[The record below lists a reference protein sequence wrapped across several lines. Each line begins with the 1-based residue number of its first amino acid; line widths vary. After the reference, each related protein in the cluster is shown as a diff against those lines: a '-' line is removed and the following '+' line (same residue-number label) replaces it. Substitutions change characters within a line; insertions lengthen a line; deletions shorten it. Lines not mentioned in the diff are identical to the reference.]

1 MKKRE
6 WNEEQLEQLVQKL
19 PAVKD
24 TRSAEDIYQ
33 NIKDK
38 QQLKKNSRRWI
49 APALATVA
57 ALLLFVFISPSL
69 FHNATSYEESVM
81 DSAATENSVKLES
94 GMSEAKL
101 TQEKTFD
108 IQDLKNKEPET
119 FVTKASEEDEIITV
133 GFTDGNAQNIL
144 PISLEANQKQEK
156 LEQLEEVNPELFT
169 KELGPISYEL
179 RNTEFIDEGNPEE
192 ITIEYKGEPSLASS
206 ATDTLYQNAL
216 IETFRWLDF
225 KRVKLYTNNH
235 AGIDFGHSGSK
246 KDLEVKQENKKAY
259 FLYQF
264 DEHTSK
270 LLVPSP
276 ESYASIE
283 TAIEA
288 MKQGMSE
295 RHLQPTIMKGIEII
309 NIKENDDQLEVEFRQ
324 DIEFQDSEPY
334 IIMLESILLSAKEFG
349 YRTVQFKGMNI
360 DQVGVMDVTKPIEVP
375 FSPNPIDLN

>member
-1 MKKRE
+1 MKRRE
-6 WNEEQLEQLVQKL
+6 WNEEQLEQLLQQL
-19 PAVKD
+19 PPVKD
-24 TRSAEDIYQ
+24 KRPAEDIFR

-38 QQLKKNSRRWI
+38 QQIKKNSRRWI

-69 FHNATSYEESVM
+69 FHNATSYEESAK

-101 TQEKTFD
+101 TQEKTLD

-156 LEQLEEVNPELFT
+156 LEQLEEINPELFT
-169 KELGPISYEL
+169 EELGPISYEL

-276 ESYASIE
+276 EPYDSIE
-283 TAIEA
+283 TAIES
-288 MKQGMSE
+288 MKQGMTE

-309 NIKENDDQLEVEFRQ
+309 STKENGDQLDVEFRQ
-324 DIEFQDSEPY
+324 DMEFQDSEPY

>member
-1 MKKRE
+1 MKRRE
-6 WNEEQLEQLVQKL
+6 WNEEQLEELLQKL
-19 PAVKD
+19 PPVKD

-33 NIKDK
+33 NIKGK
-38 QQLKKNSRRWI
+38 QLKKKSRGWI
-49 APALATVA
+49 VPAVATIA

-69 FHNATSYEESVM
+69 FRNATIYEESAM
-81 DSAATENSVKLES
+81 DRHAATEDSVELES

-101 TQEKTFD
+101 TQEKTFNL
-108 IQDLKNKEPET
+108 QETKNKEQET

-144 PISLEANQKQEK
+144 PISVEVNHNQEK
-156 LEQLEEVNPELFT
+156 LEQLEDIKPELFT
-169 KELGPISYEL
+169 EELGPISYEL

-192 ITIEYKGEPSLASS
+192 ITVEYKGEPSLTSS
-206 ATDTLYQNAL
+206 ATDILYQNAL
-216 IETFRWLDF
+216 IETFRWLNF

-235 AGIDFGHSGSK
+235 VGINFGQSGPK
-246 KDLEVKQENKKAY
+246 EALEVKQENKKAY

-276 ESYASIE
+276 EPYESIE
-283 TAIEA
+283 AAIEV
-288 MKQGMSE
+288 MKQGMEE
-295 RHLQPTIMKGIEII
+295 RHLQPTIIKGIEAIE
-309 NIKENDDQLEVEFRQ
+309 IKGKGDHLEVEFRP

-334 IIMLESILLSAKEFG
+334 IIMLEAILLCAKEFG
-349 YRTVQFKGMNI
+349 YRTVQFKGIDI
-360 DQVGVMDVTKPIEVP
+360 DQIGVMDMAKPIEVP

>member
-1 MKKRE
+1 MKRRE
-6 WNEEQLEQLVQKL
+6 WNEEQIEQLLQKL
-19 PAVKD
+19 PPVKD

-49 APALATVA
+49 VPALATVA

-69 FHNATSYEESVM
+69 FHNATSYEESAM

-108 IQDLKNKEPET
+108 MQDLKNKEPET

-156 LEQLEEVNPELFT
+156 LEQLEEINPDLFT
-169 KELGPISYEL
+169 EELGPISYEL
-179 RNTEFIDEGNPEE
+179 SNTEFIDEGNPEE

-206 ATDTLYQNAL
+206 STDTLYQNAL

-225 KRVKLYTNNH
+225 KKMKLYTNNH

-276 ESYASIE
+276 EPYDSIE
-283 TAIEA
+283 IAIEA
-288 MKQGMSE
+288 MKQGIAE
-295 RHLQPTIMKGIEII
+295 RHLQPTIMKGIETIKT
-309 NIKENDDQLEVEFRQ
+309 KENGDQLEVEFHQ